1 MRPAA
6 LRAAK
11 PDLEL
16 DIVCWAGGKHNPR
29 ARRMEQNKALC
40 KRGLCI
46 GLCLPGLDFFLQLIL
61 SSQTQRET

>member
-16 DIVCWAGGKHNPR
+16 DIFCWAGGKHNPR
-29 ARRMEQNKALC
+29 ARRMEQKQGTVEARFVHRALPPWF
-40 KRGLCI
+40 GV
-46 GLCLPGLDFFLQLIL
+46 FFCY
-61 SSQTQRET
+61 